1 MGKAKDDFN
10 PHLRQAILG
19 VVDNQLRENN
29 PPETRETLARLIKE
43 GYSEAEARELIGSVV
58 AVEIYEVM
66 NQKRPFNRERF
77 VAGLKN
83 LPQLPFECDEK

>member
-19 VVDNQLRENN
+19 VVDNQLREND
-29 PPETRETLARLIKE
+29 PPEARETLARLIKE
-43 GYSEAEARELIGSVV
+43 GHPEAEARELIGSVV

-66 NQKRPFNRERF
+66 NQNRPFNRERF
-77 VAGLKN
+77 VAGLKS
-83 LPQLPFECDEK
+83 LPRLPFESDE